1 MSDWNASVYHQVSG
15 PQFEWGMAVLSRLAL
30 QGDEH
35 ALDVGCGT
43 GRLTLELA
51 RRVGRG
57 RVTATD
63 RSASMLQ
70 KAFSTLRAARIA
82 AVQADASSLPFADAF
97 DVVFSTATF
106 HWVPNHDALFASV
119 FRALRSGGRLH
130 AQCGGGPNLARL
142 LARARVLV
150 EAPVFAPYFRSW
162 REPWFFSGAE
172 ETADRLRRAGF
183 QDVVTSVQA
192 APVTF
197 DNPEAFRTFV
207 DHVCLHPH
215 LSRLPDELK
224 ARFSAELVR
233 QAASDDP
240 PFVLDYWRLNL
251 AARRST

>member
-1 MSDWNASVYHQVSG
+1 
-15 PQFEWGMAVLSRLAL
+15 
-30 QGDEH
+30 
-35 ALDVGCGT
+35 
-43 GRLTLELA
+43 
-51 RRVGRG
+51 
-57 RVTATD
+57 
-63 RSASMLQ
+63 
-70 KAFSTLRAARIA
+70 
-82 AVQADASSLPFADAF
+82 
-97 DVVFSTATF
+97 
-106 HWVPNHDALFASV
+106 
-119 FRALRSGGRLH
+119 
-130 AQCGGGPNLARL
+130 L